1 MVQVHEDFEKYRNLV
16 PSLRIIAGTY
26 EGILY
31 GIDVILSLKDD
42 MKINIHFNPVW
53 MFESNHGCIHTI
65 AIGGRY
71 LVCGG
76 VDEVIK
82 LYDLRKK
89 KDIGSLHHQSGTITG
104 LVFSSFTSP
113 KFLISVSDDG
123 TMAFFRTKDWLPL
136 STIKT
141 HHGRINSISIHPS
154 GKIALTVGSDKNIR
168 LWNMMTGKKA
178 GRYNLNKNEAFYVQW
193 NTLGTQY
200 AVLLNKEV
208 MVYDMS
214 ATLVYCF
221 SSLTRFNS
229 MHYTISKK
237 NHEILVLGSQNG
249 CLQIYDSSNGKLI
262 VSFVAHENR

>member
-1 MVQVHEDFEKYRNLV
+1 M
-16 PSLRIIAGTY
+16 
-26 EGILY
+26 
-31 GIDVILSLKDD
+31 
-42 MKINIHFNPVW
+42 
-53 MFESNHGCIHTI
+53 
-65 AIGGRY
+65 
-71 LVCGG
+71 
-76 VDEVIK
+76 K

-104 LVFSSFTSP
+104 LVFSSLASP

-136 STIKT
+136 STVKT
-141 HHGRINSISIHPS
+141 HHGRVNSISIHPS

-178 GRYNLNKNEAFYVQW
+178 GKYNLNKNEAFYVQW

-214 ATLVYCF
+214 ATLIYRF
-221 SSLTRFNS
+221 SSLTRLNS
-229 MHYTISKK
+229 MHYTISKG
-237 NHEILVLGSQNG
+237 NHEVLILGSQNG

-262 VSFVAHENR
+262 VSFVAHENRIKAIASYTYQPVNVSFLILITASSNGSIKLWAEYQEFSFHQIGEYNCGKSRITCMITDSCIENLNKKTENSD